1 MISHLGEWGGSN
13 LIFSGA
19 LRRQRTA
26 QIALLACLIASLG
39 LSACGRKGGLDAPP
53 GASIVQPPPAQS
65 AELGPDGQP
74 VQVVQ
79 PAPPPPRG
87 TLLDWLID

>member
-1 MISHLGEWGGSN
+1 LV
-13 LIFSGA
+13 FSGLLTRSA
-19 LRRQRTA
+19 
-26 QIALLACLIASLG
+26 IAKLAVSACLIAGLG

-65 AELGPDGQP
+65 ASPELGPDGQP
-74 VQVVQ
+74 VQVAQ
-79 PAPPPPRG
+79 PAPPPSRG